1 MVPNLRPNSQ
11 NSILMRIEEKE
22 SQLEDERLYLSE
34 FLTMLKYKDKA
45 RLYRPDKNQKSFKP
59 FTKEVLYKS
68 KVDESLLL
76 QLSTQAGFSDRPSY
90 IVNQSAIGDS
100 TSMNWHASA
109 APRPPSDIIG
119 GA

>member
-22 SQLEDERLYLSE
+22 SQLENERLYLSE
-34 FLTMLKYKDKA
+34 FLGMLKYKNKA

-90 IVNQSAIGDS
+90 IVNQSALGDS
-100 TSMNWHASA
+100 TSMNWHPSA
-109 APRPPSDIIG
+109 VPRPPSEIIG

>member
-1 MVPNLRPNSQ
+1 
-11 NSILMRIEEKE
+11 
-22 SQLEDERLYLSE
+22 
-34 FLTMLKYKDKA
+34 MLKYKNKA

-90 IVNQSAIGDS
+90 IINQSALNDS
-100 TSMNWHASA
+100 TSINWHPLTV
-109 APRPPSDIIG
+109 PRPPSEIIG